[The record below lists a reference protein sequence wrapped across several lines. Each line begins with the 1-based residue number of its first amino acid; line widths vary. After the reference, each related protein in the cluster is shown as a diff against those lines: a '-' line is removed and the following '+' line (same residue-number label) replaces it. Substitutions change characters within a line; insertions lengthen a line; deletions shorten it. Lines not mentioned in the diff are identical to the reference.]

1 MRFTEEEA
9 RFFSQSLDDD
19 PNICDEGFLL
29 RRDQNA
35 KDARKAQTKLRCRM
49 PSLSLIDQEKR
60 SPELESQ
67 SNRIAFSRIEPSGR
81 KPVAQ
86 RLNDLMHLNEPG
98 KDQLSKRG

>member
-67 SNRIAFSRIEPSGR
+67 AIASLSPGSSLADRSQWLSG
-81 KPVAQ
+81 
-86 RLNDLMHLNEPG
+86 
-98 KDQLSKRG
+98 